1 MRIYRAKPIAWT
13 DSSVALL
20 NEYGAT
26 LGTPAPPAPDNA
38 LIPPATKPP
47 LKTLPGSSRTQA
59 RKVREWNEKKTTK
72 EDTFMLILVVNAGSS
87 SLKYQVRDTS
97 LPEAEQMLTSG
108 LVENI
113 GTDVPNHEV
122 AFDIM
127 SEKLEPVLAGR
138 ELQAIGH
145 RVVQGAE
152 KFTHPTLL
160 TEEVVQQIDD
170 LSPLAPLHNPAHVQ
184 GMRAAMHK
192 WPSLPQVAIFDT
204 AFHSTMPE
212 EAWRYAIPYDL
223 ADKYSI
229 RRYGFHGTSH
239 KYVAHK
245 AAEYLEE
252 PIERLKLIT
261 CHLGNGSSIAA
272 VDQGKVVDTSMGMTP
287 LAGLMMGTRCGD
299 LDPSVV
305 NYLKYTLNI
314 TGHELDEILNKKSGL
329 LGISGVSSDK
339 RDVEEAA
346 LHGNKRAQLASD
358 MLNYQIKKI
367 VGSYIA
373 AMGGVDAIVFTGGI
387 GEHDEIA
394 RAKVCHHMDW
404 LGIRIDTDKNEH
416 PVGDVCDITAWGAKV
431 RTLVIATDEEL
442 MIARDTKEVVEK

>member
-1 MRIYRAKPIAWT
+1 M
-13 DSSVALL
+13 
-20 NEYGAT
+20 N
-26 LGTPAPPAPDNA
+26 
-38 LIPPATKPP
+38 
-47 LKTLPGSSRTQA
+47 
-59 RKVREWNEKKTTK
+59 
-72 EDTFMLILVVNAGSS
+72 ILVINAGSS
-87 SLKYQVRDTS
+87 SLKYQLIRMEDETTLCKGICERIGIDGKYSYKTMNGYKVEK
-97 LPEAEQMLTSG
+97 EADLFTHK
-108 LVENI
+108 
-113 GTDVPNHEV
+113 D
-122 AFDIM
+122 AFDVILHEM
-127 SEKLEPVLAGR
+127 VQGEGHVIDSVDEIAAV
-138 ELQAIGH
+138 GH
-145 RVVQGAE
+145 RVTHGGD
-152 KFTHPTLL
+152 KFSHSVLVD
-160 TEEVVQQIDD
+160 EEAIEAINAMRDI
-170 LSPLAPLHNPAHVQ
+170 SPLHNPPQAATI
-184 GMRAAMHK
+184 RACRTVFGEA
-192 WPSLPQVAIFDT
+192 LPMAAVFDT
-204 AFHSTMPE
+204 AFHATMPPK
-212 EAWRYAIPYDL
+212 AYTFAIPY
-223 ADKYSI
+223 KYYEEHGV

-346 LHGNKRAQLASD
+346 AAGNKRAQLASD
-358 MLNYQIKKI
+358 MLNYQIKKTI
-367 VGSYIA
+367 GSYIA

-387 GEHDEIA
+387 GEHDAIA
-394 RAKVCHHMDW
+394 RAKICHHMDW
-404 LGIRIDTDKNEH
+404 LGIRIDTEKNKH
-416 PVGDVCDITAWGAKV
+416 PVGDVCEITAWGAKV

-442 MIARDTKEVVEK
+442 MIARDTKEVIEK

>member
-1 MRIYRAKPIAWT
+1 MQAAK
-13 DSSVALL
+13 
-20 NEYGAT
+20 YG
-26 LGTPAPPAPDNA
+26 
-38 LIPPATKPP
+38 IREF
-47 LKTLPGSSRTQA
+47 SQM
-59 RKVREWNEKKTTK
+59 KV
-72 EDTFMLILVVNAGSS
+72 LVINAGSS
-87 SLKYQVRDTS
+87 SLKYQLLDTES
-97 LPEAEQMLTSG
+97 GEVMAKGLCERIGIDGVLTHTGNKSD
-108 LVENI
+108 EKFK
-113 GTDVPNHEV
+113 
-122 AFDIM
+122 FDIAMPTHKEAIQSVINILLDPEKGVISSM
-127 SEKLEPVLAGR
+127 SEIDAV
-138 ELQAIGH
+138 GH
-145 RVVQGAE
+145 RVVHGGEFFSDSVIITE
-152 KFTHPTLL
+152 KVLKAI
-160 TEEVVQQIDD
+160 EDCV
-170 LSPLAPLHNPAHVQ
+170 PLAPLHNPPNLTGIQACREVM
-184 GMRAAMHK
+184 GPDVPM
-192 WPSLPQVAIFDT
+192 VAVFDT
-204 AFHSTMPE
+204 AFHQTMPQSHYM
-212 EAWRYAIPYDL
+212 YAIPYEYYE
-223 ADKYSI
+223 KYKI

-346 LHGNKRAQLASD
+346 EAGNKRAQLASD
-358 MLNYQIKKI
+358 MLNYQIKKTI
-367 VGSYIA
+367 GSYIA

-387 GEHDEIA
+387 GEHDAVA
-394 RAKVCHHMDW
+394 RAKICHHMDW
-404 LGIRIDTDKNEH
+404 LGIRIDTDKNKH
-416 PVGDVCDITAWGAKV
+416 IQGDVCEITAWGAKV

>member
-1 MRIYRAKPIAWT
+1 MN
-13 DSSVALL
+13 V
-20 NEYGAT
+20 
-26 LGTPAPPAPDNA
+26 
-38 LIPPATKPP
+38 
-47 LKTLPGSSRTQA
+47 
-59 RKVREWNEKKTTK
+59 
-72 EDTFMLILVVNAGSS
+72 LVINCGSS
-87 SLKYQVRDTS
+87 SLKYQLINSD
-97 LPEAEQMLTSG
+97 
-108 LVENI
+108 
-113 GTDVPNHEV
+113 
-122 AFDIM
+122 
-127 SEKLEPVLAGR
+127 SEEVLAKGLCERIGIDGR
-138 ELQAIGH
+138 LVYQKEGLDKEITEAPMPTHKEAIQMVLDALVNPKTGAVKSLAQIDAVGH
-145 RVVQGAE
+145 RVVHGGE
-152 KFTHPTLL
+152 KFKESCLITD
-160 TEEVVQQIDD
+160 EVIETIRE
-170 LSPLAPLHNPAHVQ
+170 LSPLAPLHNPA
-184 GMRAAMHK
+184 GILGIEAARKVFGNIPM
-192 WPSLPQVAIFDT
+192 VAVFDT
-204 AFHSTMPE
+204 AFHSTMPPK
-212 EAWRYAIPYDL
+212 AYMYAIPYEYYE
-223 ADKYSI
+223 KYGV

-239 KYVAHK
+239 KYVSHR
-245 AAEYLEE
+245 AAEFLEE

-272 VDQGKVVDTSMGMTP
+272 VDQGKVIDTSMGMTP